1 MVVGLEIHDP
11 RGSFQCWPFCD
22 SVCIV
27 PLNGKEKGRE
37 EEREGKREEG
47 RGKGGRGREEKMK
60 RH

>member
-22 SVCIV
+22 SVCIA

-47 RGKGGRGREEKMK
+47 REGGEGKRR
-60 RH
+60 